1 MNLSYVAEQP
11 TAGLDL
17 NHRFKVKDYN
27 VKCKS

>member
-11 TAGLDL
+11 TAALDL
-17 NHRFKVKDYN
+17 NHRFKDYN